1 MSESPRESIQA
12 AQLQLMQQFGQS
24 QPEMRQ
30 PRVQQAQL
38 PDPPQL
44 QIHSQGL
51 NSSFTPAQY
60 ASQQSQLNGRSALL
74 QPHAPSQQFSQQQ
87 YVPQQQQHPQQHFRQ
102 PPPAHQQSQHQ
113 LPDAVQPRT
122 SPARSRGSGKGSP
135 NKAQAVDSAAV
146 HIRANSQYPSAQQVH
161 FSFATPGLKLFTS
174 RMFSTQQCTSC
185 LHLFLLGL
193 LQAMRRCY
201 AVTFL
206 FQHGKVFMRY
216 GILGDAEHGKSTI
229 RYGLLHQSRGSSA

>member
-1 MSESPRESIQA
+1 MGVGVSESPRESIQA

-30 PRVQQAQL
+30 PRIQQAQL
-38 PDPPQL
+38 PAPPQL

-113 LPDAVQPRT
+113 VPDAVQPRT

-161 FSFATPGLKLFTS
+161 FSFVTPVQELYV
-174 RMFSTQQCTSC
+174 FSAR
-185 LHLFLLGL
+185 LHLMSTLLPAWTSGHATL
-193 LQAMRRCY
+193 LCNFIPYSAQQTY
-201 AVTFL
+201 AL
-206 FQHGKVFMRY
+206 WHIG
-216 GILGDAEHGKSTI
+216 GC
-229 RYGLLHQSRGSSA
+229 